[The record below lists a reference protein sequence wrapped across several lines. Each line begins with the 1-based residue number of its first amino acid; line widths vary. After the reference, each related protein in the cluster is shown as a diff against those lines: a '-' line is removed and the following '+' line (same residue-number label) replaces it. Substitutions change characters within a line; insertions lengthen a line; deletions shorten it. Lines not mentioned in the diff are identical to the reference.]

1 MSSIQYLRVVLI
13 VALALAGMS
22 WSYADEPSPNGND
35 ALRIAVARGLDVVTK
50 AAHRYPENQ
59 SCFSCH
65 HQTLPMLT
73 AATARS
79 QGVEIDE
86 RLLPEQAAF
95 TLAAFHDDLED
106 LHAGRRI
113 GGRAMTVAYGL
124 WALRLNASPA
134 DATTEAMVA
143 FLLKTQH
150 DDGHWSRQTD
160 RPPLEE
166 SNITCTTLAVYGLQ
180 KYASPA
186 KQAQAEA
193 AIKKA
198 ALWLDAAKPESQE
211 DKGFKLWS
219 LNLLGGDAER
229 VATARQAVIASQCD
243 DGGWAQLAEMK
254 SDAYATGQT
263 LWILQT
269 TGLDTADAVY
279 QRGMSYLLS
288 TQGDD
293 GSWLVRTRSK
303 PIQPY
308 FNNGDPHD
316 KDQFISTPA
325 TCWAI
330 AALAAAVDGA
340 K

>member
-1 MSSIQYLRVVLI
+1 MSSTQSRRVVLAVI
-13 VALALAGMS
+13 VTLAGAS
-22 WSYADEPSPNGND
+22 WVYAGEPSPNGKD
-35 ALRIAVARGLDVVTK
+35 ALRSAVARGLDVVTK
-50 AAHRYPENQ
+50 AAQRYPENQ

-65 HQTLPMLT
+65 HQTLPML
-73 AATARS
+73 AAVAARS
-79 QGVEIDE
+79 QGVEIEE

-124 WALRLNASPA
+124 WALRLGDSPA
-134 DATTEAMVA
+134 DATTEAMVT

-166 SNITCTTLAVYGLQ
+166 SNITCTTLAIYGLQ
-180 KYASPA
+180 KYASP
-186 KQAQAEA
+186 AQAEA

-211 DKGFKLWS
+211 DKCFKLWS
-219 LNLLGGDAER
+219 HSLLGGDAER
-229 VATARQAVIASQCD
+229 LAVARQVVIASQCD
-243 DGGWAQLAEMK
+243 DGGWAQLEGMK

-263 LWILQT
+263 LWILQM

-288 TQGDD
+288 TQCGD
-293 GSWLVRTRSK
+293 GSWLVQTRSK

-308 FNNGDPHD
+308 FDNGDPHG